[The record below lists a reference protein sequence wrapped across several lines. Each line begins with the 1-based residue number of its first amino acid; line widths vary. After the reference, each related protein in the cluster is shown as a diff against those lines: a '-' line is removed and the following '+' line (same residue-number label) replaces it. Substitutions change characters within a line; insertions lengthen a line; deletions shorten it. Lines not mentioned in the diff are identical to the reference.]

1 MDPQGHRSRLR
12 ERFFNAGLEAF
23 APHEVLELLLT
34 FAIPRRDTKP
44 LAYALITKFGS
55 LHAVLQASAQELMTV
70 NGIGENAATLISMI
84 APLFRA
90 YHQSIEKELPTLKNL
105 EQCARYCKGLF
116 IGERFEKLYV
126 ICLDSRM
133 RRLNTILISSGDV
146 SEVYVY
152 SRHIINAISRCNATG
167 VIITHNHPGGTAVP
181 SNEDIALTD
190 AITVLLKGIDVILY
204 DHIIISPIDTFNFRS
219 AGLLDHPQ
227 QALIDAAQHPERLLP
242 IQRIKKAYKGENT
255 CRENGDFLE

>member
-55 LHAVLQASAQELMTV
+55 LHAVLQATPQELMNV
-70 NGIGENAATLISMI
+70 SGIGENAATLISMMM
-84 APLFRA
+84 PLFRA
-90 YHQSIEKELPTLKNL
+90 YHQSIEKELPVLKNL
-105 EQCARYCKGLF
+105 EQCAHYCKGLF
-116 IGERFEKLYV
+116 QGERYEKLYV

-133 RRLNTILISSGDV
+133 RRLNTVLISSGDV
-146 SEVYVY
+146 SEVHVY
-152 SRHIINAISRCNATG
+152 SRHVLSAVSSCNATG
-167 VIITHNHPGGTAVP
+167 VIITHNHPGGTALP

-190 AITVLLKGIDVILY
+190 AITLLLKGIDVIMY
-204 DHIIISPIDTFNFRS
+204 DHIIVSPLDTFSFRK
-219 AGLLDHPQ
+219 AGFLDHADQ
-227 QALIDAAQHPERLLP
+227 VLSEAAQHPERLLP
-242 IQRIKKAYKGENT
+242 TQRKSNNRQGEHS
-255 CRENGDFLE
+255 